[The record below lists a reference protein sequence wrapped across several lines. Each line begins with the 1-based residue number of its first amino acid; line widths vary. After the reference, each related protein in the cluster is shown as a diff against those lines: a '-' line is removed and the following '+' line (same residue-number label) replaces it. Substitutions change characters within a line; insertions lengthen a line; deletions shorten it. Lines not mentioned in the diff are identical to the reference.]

1 LNKDPNILAVKLD
14 FPRAHRKTREDIAYW
29 VLDHPEYFI
38 DLLDF
43 CFNTDLLISH
53 KATWILEIVC
63 EEQIDHLLENID
75 YFFEYIS
82 KVKKDQAV
90 RPLSKICLML
100 ANKNYKK
107 KDQDVLEALTAKH
120 KEIMTECCFDWLI
133 TDQKVACEA
142 YSMHTLYLL
151 GTEIEWIHPELKTII
166 EQNIHHKSAG
176 YKAQGRKILNK
187 LLKS

>member
-1 LNKDPNILAVKLD
+1 MKKDPNILAGKLD

-43 CFNTDLLISH
+43 CFKTELSISH
-53 KATWILEIVC
+53 KAAWILEIVC
-63 EEQIDHLLENID
+63 EEQLGHLLQHLD
-75 YFFEYIS
+75 YFFENIAN
-82 KVKKDQAV
+82 VKKDQAV
-90 RPLSKICLML
+90 RPLSKICLFL
-100 ANKNYKK
+100 AKKYYKK
-107 KDQDVLEALTAKH
+107 KDHTVTNVLTLKH
-120 KEIMTECCFDWLI
+120 KEVMTECCFDWLI

-151 GTEIEWIHPELKTII
+151 GTEIDWIHPELRIII

-176 YKAQGRKILNK
+176 YKAQGRKILK
-187 LLKS
+187 KIK